1 MQLVN
6 AVTEEQLKNVRQLYF
21 SAFPLEERKPF
32 ELILEKS
39 DAGYVE
45 ILAIESDEG
54 DFLGLAIS
62 ISCDDLLLLDYF
74 AVMPQCRGQGV
85 GTQALELLLKRYT
98 GRRFFLEIE
107 NTQAAGP
114 DVDQRLRRKA
124 FYSAGGFSAVKWR
137 VNLLGVDMEIMTWR
151 CAVSF
156 EEYHSLYEN
165 VFTKRLSDRV
175 RLICEE

>member
-32 ELILEKS
+32 ELILEKR

-62 ISCDDLLLLDYF
+62 IS
-74 AVMPQCRGQGV
+74 
-85 GTQALELLLKRYT
+85 
-98 GRRFFLEIE
+98 
-107 NTQAAGP
+107 
-114 DVDQRLRRKA
+114 
-124 FYSAGGFSAVKWR
+124 
-137 VNLLGVDMEIMTWR
+137 
-151 CAVSF
+151 
-156 EEYHSLYEN
+156 
-165 VFTKRLSDRV
+165 
-175 RLICEE
+175 